1 MIEGASGFVAWLGA
15 ALIVLADG
23 RRGLAAGIAVTT
35 VGIAALV
42 LEGAGAFDA
51 AIITAAG
58 IVATIP
64 GLRSGE
70 EWGLMPAGSTPRLI
84 LCIAT
89 GLLALWLAA
98 SITTGSGVALR
109 FAVISV
115 AGLSGT
121 RILAGD
127 SSPVLLTAVGALAF
141 AAAAAAGLSSAS
153 PGPWPYA
160 VAAVIAGGS
169 AWLRPRTANAA

>member
-1 MIEGASGFVAWLGA
+1 LIEVASGFLAWLGA

-42 LEGAGAFDA
+42 LQAAGPLDA
-51 AIITAAG
+51 AIVAAG
-58 IVATIP
+58 GAVAIIP
-64 GLRSGE
+64 GLRNGE

-84 LCIAT
+84 LCIAA

-98 SITTGSGVALR
+98 SITTGTGAALR
-109 FAVISV
+109 FAVIAV

-121 RILAGD
+121 RIISTD

-141 AAAAAAGLSSAS
+141 AVAAAAGLEGASA
-153 PGPWPYA
+153 PPWPYA
-160 VAAVIAGGS
+160 AAAVIVAGS
-169 AWLRPRTANAA
+169 AWLRPRTASAA

>member
-1 MIEGASGFVAWLGA
+1 
-15 ALIVLADG
+15 
-23 RRGLAAGIAVTT
+23 
-35 VGIAALV
+35 
-42 LEGAGAFDA
+42 
-51 AIITAAG
+51 
-58 IVATIP
+58 
-64 GLRSGE
+64 
-70 EWGLMPAGSTPRLI
+70 MPAGSTPRLI

-141 AAAAAAGLSSAS
+141 AVAASAGLSSGS

>member
-1 MIEGASGFVAWLGA
+1 MIEGASGLFAWLGA

-35 VGIAALV
+35 IGIAALV
-42 LEGAGAFDA
+42 LEGAGPLDA
-51 AIITAAG
+51 AIVAAG
-58 IVATIP
+58 GAVATIP

-70 EWGLMPAGSTPRLI
+70 GWGLMPAGSTPRLV
-84 LCIAT
+84 LCIAG
-89 GLLALWLAA
+89 GLLALWLAT

-115 AGLSGT
+115 AGLAGT
-121 RILAGD
+121 RILSSD
-127 SSPVLLTAVGALAF
+127 SAAVLLTGVGALAF
-141 AAAAAAGLSSAS
+141 ALAAAAGLLGASA
-153 PGPWPYA
+153 GPWPYA

-169 AWLRPRTANAA
+169 AWMSPRAASAA

>member
-1 MIEGASGFVAWLGA
+1 LIEGASGFLAWLGA

-42 LEGAGAFDA
+42 LEASGPLDA
-51 AIITAAG
+51 TIVAAG
-58 IVATIP
+58 GAVAIIP

-70 EWGLMPAGSTPRLI
+70 DWGLMPAGSTPRLL
-84 LCIAT
+84 LCIAG

-109 FAVISV
+109 FAVLAV
-115 AGLSGT
+115 GGLSGT
-121 RILAGD
+121 RILSTD

-141 AAAAAAGLSSAS
+141 ALAATAGLEGAS
-153 PGPWPYA
+153 TAPWPYA
-160 VAAVIAGGS
+160 AAAVIAAGS
-169 AWLRPRTANAA
+169 AWLRPGTASAA